1 MFDSFRLKKLRN
13 SRNLTLKELSERVKI
28 SQTYLNQMENG
39 AREPTLRMLE
49 KLAKFYGIN
58 LSYFFVRE
66 EKGEYSVGEPESE
79 EILKYLNKLSA
90 QQKKNVLNYIKFEI
104 YRLKKEEE

>member
-13 SRNLTLKELSERVKI
+13 GRDLTLKELSGRVKI

-39 AREPTLRMLE
+39 TREPTLRMLE
-49 KLAKFYGIN
+49 KLAKFYGVN

-66 EKGEYSVGEPESE
+66 EREKYSVGELENG
-79 EILKYLNKLSA
+79 EILKYLSKLSA
-90 QQKKNVLNYIKFEI
+90 EQKKNVLNYIKFI
-104 YRLKKEEE
+104 YQLEKGEK

>member
-66 EKGEYSVGEPESE
+66 ERGEYIVKESE
-79 EILKYLNKLSA
+79 NGEILKHWSKLSA
-90 QQKKNVLNYIKFEI
+90 EQKKNVLNYIKFISQLE
-104 YRLKKEEE
+104 KGEK